1 MISVKENIQKIKND
15 ILRLEGALQ
24 VFTDL
29 EKAGVTN
36 IPVSK
41 NPLEYTEVLD
51 GNDVQSGSEQKSENG
66 SNVQ

>member
-1 MISVKENIQKIKND
+1 MISVKDNIQKIKND

-29 EKAGVTN
+29 EKAGVTI
-36 IPVSK
+36 IPVTK

-51 GNDVQSGSEQKSENG
+51 GNDVQGGPEQKPENG
-66 SNVQ
+66 PAVQ